1 MNSCVEDHSTHIVI
15 IFSFRP
21 HGLTCFISDTL
32 LPQNADPP
40 TLFLQSSIRY
50 SAPIHHPKPENE
62 CLVLCLK
69 TRREIDLEPH
79 IATSERIYRDHPTTA
94 ARRCRGP
101 LAIAP
106 PEQVHRRPESLE
118 QRGVSGCDHVGPKPH
133 EQVTTS
139 GHTRLH
145 DTEEFKMQFRN
156 SSSCEVE
163 PNSDNISKVR
173 MEWCRAQERKVT
185 PEKRVFFFDTGK

>member
-40 TLFLQSSIRY
+40 ALFLQSSIRY

-62 CLVLCLK
+62 CLVLSFK
-69 TRREIDLEPH
+69 TRQKTDSEPH

-118 QRGVSGCDHVGPKPH
+118 QRGVSGCDHVGPKPR

-139 GHTRLH
+139 SHTRLH
-145 DTEEFKMQFRN
+145 EQRN
-156 SSSCEVE
+156 LRCNSEILLLAKSSPMVI
-163 PNSDNISKVR
+163 ISVKKDGMVQGTG
-173 MEWCRAQERKVT
+173 AKGDSRK
-185 PEKRVFFFDTGK
+185 KSFF